1 MSEPATSD
9 VVIDNL
15 VWINPDRLGGVPCF
29 FGTRV
34 PIKNLFDY
42 VSGAEGLEGFLEG
55 YPSVKR
61 DQAQEVLQR
70 AEELLLANLI
80 KAAA

>member
-1 MSEPATSD
+1 MSEPTTSD

-15 VWINPDRLGGVPCF
+15 VWINPDRLGGAPCF
-29 FGTRV
+29 YGTRV
-34 PIKNLFDY
+34 PVKNLFDY
-42 VSGAEGLEGFLEG
+42 VSGSEGLEGFLEG
-55 YPSVKR
+55 YPSVNR

-70 AEELLLANLI
+70 AEELLLDKLS